1 MTLLESRGIASR
13 VVSVPSFERF
23 AEQDDAYR
31 AATIGTAPV
40 RVGIEAA
47 VRQGWDALIGED
59 GIFVGMST
67 FGASAP
73 YEDLYRHF
81 GITAE
86 AVAEKVAGRLAE
98 RGAGPAVQEL
108 RRRG

>member
-1 MTLLESRGIASR
+1 MEAHAALDAQGIAAR

-23 AEQDDAYR
+23 LAEDDDYR
-31 AATIGTAPV
+31 AATIGTAPI

-47 VRQGWDALIGED
+47 VREGWDRVIGEN

-67 FGASAP
+67 FGASGP
-73 YEDLYRHF
+73 YEELYKHF

-86 AVAEKVAGRLAE
+86 AVVEKVKARMK
-98 RGAGPAVQEL
+98 
-108 RRRG
+108 